1 MGVDDKYIIIFQ
13 KSFKYYIYIYIYILL
28 SKDISM
34 KLISVFKSK
43 LLCCSTS
50 SLVFF

>member
-13 KSFKYYIYIYIYILL
+13 KSFKYYIYIYILI
-28 SKDISM
+28 SKYISM

>member
-13 KSFKYYIYIYIYILL
+13 KSFKYYITKY
-28 SKDISM
+28 ISM
-34 KLISVFKSK
+34 KLISIFKSK

-50 SLVFF
+50 SLVFS